1 MSIAAACI
9 AAAACVLAGCGAA
22 RRLAEREKTLSAW
35 EEKLIRMESEAR
47 RGGAALPALLREGS
61 AGEADALRALAD
73 RLEADPAADAEE
85 AIRAL
90 PWPAAFSP
98 EEKAALTECLP
109 GLFAPEKESQ
119 LRALQR
125 AGEQWRR
132 FALAARE
139 SREKNAALYRKLGY
153 SRIDNYPP
161 YDRKLGW
168 LAGAAVFILL
178 C

>member
-9 AAAACVLAGCGAA
+9 GAAACILAGGGAA

-35 EEKLIRMESEAR
+35 EEKLIRMEGEAR

-61 AGEADALRALAD
+61 AGEKDALRALAD
-73 RLEADPAADAEE
+73 RLEAEPAADGEA

-98 EEKAALTECLP
+98 EEKAALTECLR
-109 GLFAPEKESQ
+109 GLFSPEQESQ

-132 FALAARE
+132 FTLAARE
-139 SREKNAALYRKLGY
+139 NREKNAALY
-153 SRIDNYPP
+153 
-161 YDRKLGW
+161 RKLGW